1 MIHSALRP
9 IRTVQSGR
17 QQHVRYPM
25 LSFMRRIHSLPA
37 MGSTNVTISTPSKT
51 AEIAAATRALHQR
64 RARQPLFNDPYAL
77 AMCGDFWR
85 RVVSSE
91 WLSNLVVDTLLK
103 TTSGI
108 MPVVYT
114 RARFGEDILEA
125 AIKEGLDQYV
135 IVGAGY
141 DTFSARRPDLMD
153 KLTLYELDQAATQ
166 QSKRERMK
174 AAGIIEHEN
183 VCYVESDLNREK
195 LHEALARVNFDTTR
209 PALFSWFGVTY
220 YLEMESIKE
229 TLISISSHMAS
240 GSAVMFDYL
249 ADPELTPYGFIRMQE
264 NSANFV
270 AKRGEPWLSSF
281 VPDKLPEFLNEL
293 GYETANHLKPEEVGA
308 RYFSETDNITYP
320 AFMGLYHGVVRKTE
334 RS

>member
-1 MIHSALRP
+1 MLNFMQRRHSP
-9 IRTVQSGR
+9 
-17 QQHVRYPM
+17 
-25 LSFMRRIHSLPA
+25 PA
-37 MGSTNVTISTPSKT
+37 MGSTNVTASRPSKT
-51 AEIAAATRALHQR
+51 AEIAAATRALHHR
-64 RARQPLFNDPYAL
+64 RAKQPLFEDPYAL

-85 RVVSSE
+85 RVASSE
-91 WLSNLVVDTLLK
+91 WLSRLVVDTLLA
-103 TTSGI
+103 TASGI

-114 RARFGEDILEA
+114 RARFGEDLLEA
-125 AIKEGLDQYV
+125 AVKAGLDQYV

-153 KLTLYELDQAATQ
+153 QLNLYELDQAATQ

-174 AAGIIEHEN
+174 AAGLMEHEN
-183 VCYVESDLNREK
+183 VYYVESDLNQEK
-195 LHEALARVNFDTTR
+195 LHEALARVNFDKTR

-229 TLISISSHMAS
+229 TLVSIASHMAP

-249 ADPELTPYGFIRMQE
+249 ADPNLTPYGFIRMQE

-281 VPDKLPEFLNEL
+281 IPDDLPGFLDDL
-293 GYETANHLKPEEVGA
+293 GYDTVNHLKPQEVGSH
-308 RYFSETDNITYP
+308 YFSETDDITYP
-320 AFMGLYHGVVRKTE
+320 AFMGLYHGVVRSSE
-334 RS
+334 SS

>member
-1 MIHSALRP
+1 MKRKHNAP
-9 IRTVQSGR
+9 T
-17 QQHVRYPM
+17 
-25 LSFMRRIHSLPA
+25 
-37 MGSTNVTISTPSKT
+37 MGSVNITTSSPSKT

-64 RARQPLFNDPYAL
+64 RSKRPLFDDPYAL
-77 AMCGDFWR
+77 AMCGNFWR
-85 RVVSSE
+85 RVVANE
-91 WLSNLVVDTLLK
+91 WLSKLVVDTLLA

-114 RARFGEDILEA
+114 RARFGEDLLES

-141 DTFSARRPDLMD
+141 DTFSARRPDLMN

-174 AAGIIEHEN
+174 AAGIMEHKN
-183 VCYVESDLNREK
+183 VCYVESDLNQEK
-195 LHEALARVNFDTTR
+195 LHEALGRVNFDQTR

-229 TLISISSHMAS
+229 TLTSISSHMVP
-240 GSAVMFDYL
+240 GSAIMFDYL
-249 ADPELTPYGFIRMQE
+249 CDPNLTPYGFIRMQE
-264 NSANFV
+264 SSANFV

-281 VPDKLPEFLNEL
+281 LPDELPGFLDEL
-293 GYETANHLKPEEVGA
+293 GFDTVNHLKPQEVGSH
-308 RYFSETDNITYP
+308 YFSEADDITYP
-320 AFMGLYHGVVRKTE
+320 AFMGLYHGVVRKKE